1 MKIIPNITLE
11 DQDGKR
17 HPPGKSMTVTKKI
30 GEDAVARGVAV
41 RADDEEAAAPAAP
54 AVPNAAPD
62 LDDEEE
68 GGEEEPQ

>member
-17 HPPGKSMTVTKKI
+17 HPPGKPMTVSKKI
-30 GEDAVARGVAV
+30 GDDAVARGVAV
-41 RADDEEAAAPAAP
+41 RADDEEAAAPA
-54 AVPNAAPD
+54 VPKAAPD

-68 GGEEEPQ
+68 GGEEESQ

>member
-17 HPPGKSMTVTKKI
+17 HPPGKPMTVSKKI

-41 RADDEEAAAPAAP
+41 RADGEEAAAP

-62 LDDEEE
+62 PDDEEE
-68 GGEEEPQ
+68 GGEEETQ